1 MDTAAAASTVNN
13 DVVDFLILA
22 GYFLNNSR
30 DGDWL
35 VVCLLGSSFLGD
47 SDQIYTL
54 VEMPKGW
61 CECVTNA
68 MNEGVRTSTCRCS
81 SLVTAVS

>member
-13 DVVDFLILA
+13 DVVDIFILA

-35 VVCLLGSSFLGD
+35 VVCLLGSILSRRFGPILHARGNA
-47 SDQIYTL
+47 
-54 VEMPKGW
+54 KG
-61 CECVTNA
+61 V
-68 MNEGVRTSTCRCS
+68 V
-81 SLVTAVS
+81 